1 MAGVLSAVGSG
12 WEAHAGVYDRAAMIF
27 KRIAHVPP
35 SDAQLQQMVAYL
47 NNSGLSQ
54 AERDA
59 GAADVAILDRN
70 FYNVSL
76 PALFGPTTNRE
87 RAPSD
92 LNDAVALGVGIVRDD
107 IPFKEILYGDHYYL
121 GASTLNLGA
130 PSTNLTLYDWRG
142 VDNTH
147 YARLRDLRLDL
158 ADPQVLVHTTQ
169 TETLFNPALANPVNS
184 NGTIEY
190 NVVLQSTTNT
200 VQTSYPA
207 DVAGVMTTRASAA
220 AFFSA
225 GTNRRMF
232 RYTLMNYLCND
243 LENIKDNTVSDQYV
257 RRDVDRNPGGTAATF
272 QTNCKGCHGI
282 QDAISGAF
290 ALFTFGNNR
299 MSYRRAL
306 NPGAAPSVQGKVTQN
321 GSVYLNGHI
330 PNSDQ
335 WVNTIMTGVDPAKVA
350 YLGWRAPATGG
361 SEFGGNGANS
371 LGKAL
376 AHTRAFSSC
385 QVKRVFKHVCMRDPA
400 SSEASRI
407 EAIADQF
414 EGEWNYNFK
423 SLFKA
428 VVNVCL

>member
-1 MAGVLSAVGSG
+1 MASASM
-12 WEAHAGVYDRAAMIF
+12 EAHAGVYDRAMMMF

-35 SDAQLQQMVAYL
+35 SDAQLNAMVGHL
-47 NNSGLSQ
+47 NDSSLTQ
-54 AERDA
+54 LERDA
-59 GAADVAILDRN
+59 KAAEVAILDPN

-92 LNDAVALGVGIVRDD
+92 WNDAVALGVGLVRDD
-107 IPFKEILYGDHYYL
+107 IPFKEILYGDHYYR
-121 GASTLNLGA
+121 GASTLNLNA
-130 PSTNLTLYDWRG
+130 PADNLTLYDWK
-142 VDNTH
+142 VNTNNH
-147 YARLRDLRLDL
+147 YVRLQGLRLNL
-158 ADPQVLVHTTQ
+158 GDPQVLVHGQ
-169 TETLFNPALANPVNS
+169 QSDTLFNPAIANLNAD
-184 NGTIEY
+184 GTTDNNI
-190 NVVLQSTTNT
+190 VLQSTTNG
-200 VQTSYPA
+200 VQSSFAP

-272 QTNCKGCHGI
+272 QMNCKGCHGI
-282 QDAISGAF
+282 QDAMAGAF
-290 ALFTFGNNR
+290 SLFTFGNDR
-299 MSYRRAL
+299 LVYRRAV

-321 GSVYLNGHI
+321 GSVYPNGHI
-330 PNSDQ
+330 PTSDQ
-335 WVNTIMTGVDPAKVA
+335 WVNTIMTGVDPAKSSL
-350 YLGWRAPATGG
+350 LGWRAPEGGG
-361 SEFGGNGANS
+361 SELGGNGAHS
-371 LGKAL
+371 LGRAL

-385 QVKRVFKHVCMRDPA
+385 QVKRVFKHVCMRDPISQE
-400 SSEASRI
+400 SSKI
-407 EAIADQF
+407 EAIADRF

-423 SLFKA
+423 NLFKA